1 MFLHIMVGQNPKKS
15 NANETTFFISYDV
28 TLKYICTIYI
38 YVTCTQK
45 YHTKNSKY
53 IQERIEMIF
62 NLYEIFSIY

>member
-1 MFLHIMVGQNPKKS
+1 MFLHIMTCQNPKKS
-15 NANETTFFISYDV
+15 NAKEISFFISCDV
-28 TLKYICTIYI
+28 MLKYICTKNI

-45 YHTKNSKY
+45 KSKY